1 RLMRH
6 AVSSML
12 LGLLLVIC
20 AAGAPAADRSLT
32 VFAAA
37 SLTDVLQEVGA
48 AYTARTAEPVR
59 FSFAGSATL
68 ARQIEAGAPADVFV
82 SADQQWMD
90 YLQQRQLIVPASRT
104 DVAGNTLVLVAPV
117 DSRLTLAIEPGFE
130 LSAALGAT

>member
-1 RLMRH
+1 AGSLARDARAGLQIESAPLRCIRWSIAIAPVQSRLMRH

-20 AAGAPAADRSLT
+20 AAGARAADRSLT

-48 AYTARTAEPVR
+48 AYTARTAESVR

-90 YLQQRQLIVPASRT
+90 
-104 DVAGNTLVLVAPV
+104 
-117 DSRLTLAIEPGFE
+117 
-130 LSAALGAT
+130 